1 MGVTGLPT
9 FMVADALRDGRLVR
23 VLPQWHG
30 GSLQLYAAIPTRK
43 HVPVR
48 TRAFM
53 DFLAETFGGNEN
65 DPWLASIEP

>member
-1 MGVTGLPT
+1 
-9 FMVADALRDGRLVR
+9 
-23 VLPQWHG
+23 
-30 GSLQLYAAIPTRK
+30 LQLYAAMPTRK